1 MKNRGGIEMKEV
13 LEVFL
18 NDIKENEKKEKEETI
33 EAKKAIQE
41 QLNKEE
47 QEFVIYVDNE
57 MACISGNDL
66 KIQAGLAC
74 LIETLRMKGMSI
86 KDIQYAIGLGLENYE
101 IRQISTKEMK
111 KVNLP
116 KKKIYKKD
124 IKRYLKEGKTQKEIA
139 DIYGTSQPYIS
150 LIKKKWNL

>member
-1 MKNRGGIEMKEV
+1 
-13 LEVFL
+13 
-18 NDIKENEKKEKEETI
+18 
-33 EAKKAIQE
+33 
-41 QLNKEE
+41 
-47 QEFVIYVDNE
+47 
-57 MACISGNDL
+57 
-66 KIQAGLAC
+66 
-74 LIETLRMKGMSI
+74 MSI

-101 IRQISTKEMK
+101 IRQKSTKEMK

-124 IKRYLKEGKTQKEIA
+124 IKKYFKEGKTQKEIA

>member
-1 MKNRGGIEMKEV
+1 MKEV

-18 NDIKENEKKEKEETI
+18 NDIKENEKKEKEEMI

-86 KDIQYAIGLGLENYE
+86 KDIQYAIGLGLENYG

-124 IKRYLKEGKTQKEIA
+124 IKKYFKEGKTQKEIA

>member
-1 MKNRGGIEMKEV
+1 MKEV

-18 NDIKENEKKEKEETI
+18 NDIKENEKKEKEEII
-33 EAKKAIQE
+33 EMKKAIQE

-57 MACISGNDL
+57 MTGISGNDL

-101 IRQISTKEMK
+101 IRQKSTKEMK

-124 IKRYLKEGKTQKEIA
+124 IKKYFKEGKTQKEIA

>member
-1 MKNRGGIEMKEV
+1 MKEV

-18 NDIKENEKKEKEETI
+18 NDIKENEKKEKEEMI
-33 EAKKAIQE
+33 EVKKAIQE

-57 MACISGNDL
+57 MAGISGNDL
-66 KIQAGLAC
+66 KIQAGLVC
-74 LIETLRMKGMSI
+74 LIDTLRMKGMSI

>member
-18 NDIKENEKKEKEETI
+18 NDIKENEKKEKEEMI
-33 EAKKAIQE
+33 EVKKAIQE